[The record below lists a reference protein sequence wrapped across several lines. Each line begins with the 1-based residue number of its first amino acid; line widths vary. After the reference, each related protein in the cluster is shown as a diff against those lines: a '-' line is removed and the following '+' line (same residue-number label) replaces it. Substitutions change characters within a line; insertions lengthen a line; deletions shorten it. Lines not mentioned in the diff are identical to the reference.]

1 MHVDLSIQISIFTDH
16 HDTPLILIQST
27 CKSKERKPIASRGMH
42 LDKKQFMIAWSACI
56 ASCQQHHRMHRI
68 HRACMCNKNKS
79 YYLYLKHHSKQNSM
93 LKSKSKS
100 KSKSDLWCGGETS
113 NAAMSRRSMH
123 LPEAKQISIQQ
134 IRGIPVSS
142 VVAIRVLRAH
152 NHRREIRRVLLA

>member
-79 YYLYLKHHSKQNSM
+79 DYLYLKHHSKQNSM
-93 LKSKSKS
+93 LKLKSKS

-123 LPEAKQISIQQ
+123 LPAISKANKHSADSRHTSI
-134 IRGIPVSS
+134 ISS
-142 VVAIRVLRAH
+142 RDSRAPGP
-152 NHRREIRRVLLA
+152 